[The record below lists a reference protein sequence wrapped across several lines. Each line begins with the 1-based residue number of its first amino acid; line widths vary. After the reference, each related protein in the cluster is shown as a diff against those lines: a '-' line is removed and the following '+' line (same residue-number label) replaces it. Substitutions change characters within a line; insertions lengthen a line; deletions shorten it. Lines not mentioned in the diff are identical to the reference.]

1 MPSRP
6 RSRASPSPRHTAA
19 SRQRRGYAPRLPS
32 AERERQI
39 VEGAIEYFAAA
50 GFAGGTRELSRQLGI
65 TQPLLYRY
73 FRSKQALI
81 ERVYEQL
88 FIGRLAPEW
97 ITALADR
104 SRTLA
109 ARLVEFYRYYARAT
123 YNPRWIRLYFHAGL
137 AGVGL
142 NARYIALVERRL
154 LRTICAELRAELGLP
169 APSAVPVTDRELEF
183 VWKLHGGIFYWAV
196 RKFVYGSAVLED
208 FDTFA
213 TDAVEAFLAGAERV
227 LPRIVTAEASR
238 PKNASANRRLR

>member
-6 RSRASPSPRHTAA
+6 RPRTSSAA
-19 SRQRRGYAPRLPS
+19 RILPRQRRGYARRLPS

-73 FRSKQALI
+73 FPSKQALI

-104 SRTLA
+104 SRALS
-109 ARLVEFYRYYARAT
+109 ARLVEFYRHYAEAT

-142 NARYIALVERRL
+142 NARYVALVERRL
-154 LRTICAELRAELGLP
+154 LRTICAELRAEFGLP
-169 APSAVPVTDRELEF
+169 PPNGSPVTDRELEF

-196 RKFVYGSAVLED
+196 RKFIYGSAVLED
-208 FDTFA
+208 FETFA
-213 TDAVEAFLAGAERV
+213 ADAVDAFLAGAERV
-227 LPRIVTAEASR
+227 LPRIVAATR
-238 PKNASANRRLR
+238 PRNASANRRQR

>member
-1 MPSRP
+1 
-6 RSRASPSPRHTAA
+6 
-19 SRQRRGYAPRLPS
+19 LPS

-73 FRSKQALI
+73 FSSKQALI

-88 FIGRLAPEW
+88 FLRRLAPEW

-104 SRTLA
+104 SRPLT
-109 ARLVEFYRYYARAT
+109 ARLIDFYRHYSEAT
-123 YNPRWIRLYFHAGL
+123 YNSQWIRLYFHAGL

-142 NARYIALVERRL
+142 NARYIAMIERRL
-154 LRTICAELRAELGLP
+154 LPTICAALRAEFGLP
-169 APSAVPVTDRELEF
+169 PPNGTPVTARELEF
-183 VWKLHGGIFYWAV
+183 VWKLHAGIFYWAV
-196 RKFVYGSAVLED
+196 RKFVYGSSVLED

-213 TDAVEAFLAGAERV
+213 ADAVDAFVAGAERV
-227 LPRIVTAEASR
+227 LPRIVAGGKA
-238 PKNASANRRLR
+238 RRR